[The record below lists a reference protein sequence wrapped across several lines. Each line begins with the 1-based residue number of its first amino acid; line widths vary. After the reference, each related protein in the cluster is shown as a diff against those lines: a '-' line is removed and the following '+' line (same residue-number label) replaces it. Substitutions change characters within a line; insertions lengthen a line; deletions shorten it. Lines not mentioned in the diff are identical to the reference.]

1 MRNSSHGKT
10 DKREK
15 TAKGKNLYKLKVTLR
30 GIRPP
35 IWRKFLV
42 RSDVTLGKLHDILQ
56 TVMGWTDSHLHQF
69 IANNI
74 IYGTPDPDSDM
85 VEMINEKRVL
95 LSRVLQKPKD
105 RMIYEYDFGDGWEH
119 EIVLEEVSSA
129 PPRGKYPIVLAGRR
143 ACPPEDVG
151 GPWGY
156 AEFLEAIKNPKHPE
170 HEEYLEWSGGSFDP
184 ERFDPNEIN
193 LLYHGGWTS
202 EKE

>member
-15 TAKGKNLYKLKVTLR
+15 TANGKNLYQLKVTLR

-105 RMIYEYDFGDGWEH
+105 RMVYEYDFGDGWEH

-193 LLYHGGWTS
+193 LLYHGGWRP